1 MEGVRQCVEQ
11 ACLDFQNPSLMMA
24 AEAAIVAHLRDAP
37 HALLAGQHILANSVL
52 PEARFHA
59 AVGLKRAIMLRWA
72 GLSLDERLAFRVFLL
87 QFIRNTAH
95 DPQHLLVH
103 KHLCAAFAVA
113 MKLGWLSDSP
123 EVKAQLLQEVHA
135 MVMSGSQALLAVPG
149 AAAAAA
155 SANGDAQAVAAA
167 QGAGVAGA
175 GSLPVGRAGLQVL
188 EAVVEEF
195 GLGSASPL
203 GLPWDFHEKCCRDME
218 DHYLHS
224 FFATAIGLGQQ
235 ALHFGGVLQGADS
248 GVCRAAI
255 ALLAQCMQWEFRRP
269 GLPSVLAGA
278 SSKRVPGDC
287 SHFAP
292 GESWSEMLL
301 APATTEWVVAL
312 LQQIQAARA
321 GSTGRGPDHLEA
333 LANEARQLFVGFCSL
348 SRDVFPRPLPRVA
361 DPVAASPKRH
371 AFLTTLMRVLL
382 PDLHPPG
389 AVLQQ
394 ARANDGQPL
403 QDACKCVAALASTH
417 RAHHMQAASLE
428 ALGGPAAPAISGAS
442 SGTGGIIGVL
452 EVLTVAAIGAGGARQ
467 GDDLEGEGWLR
478 ESTDMLMDEAEEDEH
493 EETAAASAENWV
505 CRAASLSRA
514 SPTICLPF
522 MAACMNQA
530 KDALAFAATSGSD
543 TSEALEQLS
552 WLQRAV
558 AHCLA
563 DPGSGEVP
571 MMPQPLAQAIGAGVP
586 GVAEAVLCCCESLLA
601 VPALVLNDAARGA
614 MSPRLLEA
622 SVWALARWSET
633 YLFPEES
640 LPGALQVVYGDVEA
654 SQSVGG
660 TDPTA
665 YPPGASSKALATL
678 DMLVQI
684 ASTCLVAYPGEGM
697 LHKQVCTVLLPA
709 LVRHPGI
716 CNKLQTLPSWRAL
729 VTAFAQRQAVIT
741 ARLGLKLQ
749 RALAQSL
756 CLAASGINRSSAAH
770 EYVGTLI
777 SPTAH
782 EVAALA
788 SQPNLAELSARANA
802 ANALCSC
809 LETLRGATCATLAR
823 TQAPLWAMTASL
835 LGPLL
840 ALQRAFKH
848 HTLVVA
854 LILKLAG
861 NIVENHVSYLKP
873 HEGGV
878 LLQWV
883 LVLLQQYAEDNQWVK
898 EGAASKSLVYEGKLE
913 AARDLRA
920 LLRLLGHVTQR
931 DLSEAVSGVA
941 AATQANSHCHYSG
954 PPGTQHSDVSTAQVV
969 VLGLNILLPLMTTDL
984 LKFPKLCSL
993 YYNLLVYVLENY
1005 PEQVV
1010 GLPAYHFG
1018 TLMSSLEFGLACSS
1032 DGMVVGN
1039 ALEGLTGLAH
1049 YQQTC
1054 RVRGIPG
1061 LNVHSPPGGPSVT
1074 TAIMERILRLVLLE
1088 DTSYDLV
1095 EMASNALQLLI
1106 LAEPDAYV
1114 LLAKQL
1120 VQQAHQRDSN
1130 SSAHLEGALSG
1141 LLQQANLGATDA
1153 VQPSLPK
1160 PVQKAFKE
1168 ALSRIVQDI
1177 RGIIRLK

>member
-1 MEGVRQCVEQ
+1 M
-11 ACLDFQNPSLMMA
+11 LM
-24 AEAAIVAHLRDAP
+24 DAWY
-37 HALLAGQHILANSVL
+37 S
-52 PEARFHA
+52 
-59 AVGLKRAIMLRWA
+59 
-72 GLSLDERLAFRVFLL
+72 LL
-87 QFIRNTAH
+87 QPEGSMVVVAAH
-95 DPQHLLVH
+95 EAGT
-103 KHLCAAFAVA
+103 K
-113 MKLGWLSDSP
+113 
-123 EVKAQLLQEVHA
+123 
-135 MVMSGSQALLAVPG
+135 VPPG
-149 AAAAAA
+149 TAAAAAVVFQA
-155 SANGDAQAVAAA
+155 YTADALTAAA
-167 QGAGVAGA
+167 A
-175 GSLPVGRAGLQVL
+175 
-188 EAVVEEF
+188 EA
-195 GLGSASPL
+195 
-203 GLPWDFHEKCCRDME
+203 H
-218 DHYLHS
+218 
-224 FFATAIGLGQQ
+224 Q
-235 ALHFGGVLQGADS
+235 
-248 GVCRAAI
+248 
-255 ALLAQCMQWEFRRP
+255 
-269 GLPSVLAGA
+269 
-278 SSKRVPGDC
+278 
-287 SHFAP
+287 
-292 GESWSEMLL
+292 
-301 APATTEWVVAL
+301 
-312 LQQIQAARA
+312 
-321 GSTGRGPDHLEA
+321 
-333 LANEARQLFVGFCSL
+333 
-348 SRDVFPRPLPRVA
+348 
-361 DPVAASPKRH
+361 
-371 AFLTTLMRVLL
+371 
-382 PDLHPPG
+382 
-389 AVLQQ
+389 
-394 ARANDGQPL
+394 
-403 QDACKCVAALASTH
+403 
-417 RAHHMQAASLE
+417 
-428 ALGGPAAPAISGAS
+428 
-442 SGTGGIIGVL
+442 
-452 EVLTVAAIGAGGARQ
+452 
-467 GDDLEGEGWLR
+467 
-478 ESTDMLMDEAEEDEH
+478 EAEEDAH
-493 EETAAASAENWV
+493 EETSAASAENWV

-522 MAACMNQA
+522 LAACMNQA
-530 KDALAFAATSGSD
+530 KDALAIAATSGAD

-563 DPGSGEVP
+563 DTGSGEVP
-571 MMPQPLAQAIGAGVP
+571 MMPQPLAQAISAGVP

-601 VPALVLNDAARGA
+601 VPALVLNDAARSA

-622 SVWALARWSET
+622 SVWALARWSDT
-633 YLFPEES
+633 YLFPEEN

-654 SQSVGG
+654 GDGVGG
-660 TDPTA
+660 TDPAA
-665 YPPGASSKALATL
+665 YPPGGSSKALATL

-716 CNKLQTLPSWRAL
+716 CRKLQTLPSWRSL

-741 ARLGLKLQ
+741 AGLGLKLQ

-756 CLAASGINRSSAAH
+756 CLAASGISRSSAAH
-770 EYVGTLI
+770 EYVGNLI

-788 SQPNLAELSARANA
+788 SQPNLAELSARADA

-823 TQAPLWAMTASL
+823 TQAPLWTMTASL
-835 LGPLL
+835 LGHLL
-840 ALQRAFKH
+840 TLQRAFKH

-854 LILKLAG
+854 LLLKLAG

-873 HEGGV
+873 DEGGV

-898 EGAASKSLVYEGKLE
+898 EGTASKTLVYERKLE

-931 DLSEAVSGVA
+931 DLSEAVDGSVSCQGVA

-1018 TLMSSLEFGLACSS
+1018 TLMSSLEFGLTCSTDS
-1032 DGMVVGN
+1032 MVVGN

-1054 RVRGIPG
+1054 RVKGLPG

-1095 EMASNALQLLI
+1095 EMASNALQLLM

-1120 VQQAHQRDSN
+1120 VQQAHQRDAN
-1130 SSAHLEGALSG
+1130 SSARLEGALSG
-1141 LLQQANLGATDA
+1141 LLQQANLGARDA
-1153 VQPSLPK
+1153 AQVSLPK
-1160 PVQKAFKE
+1160 PVQRAFKE
-1168 ALSRIVQDI
+1168 ALCSTVQDV
-1177 RGIIRLK
+1177 RGIIRLR